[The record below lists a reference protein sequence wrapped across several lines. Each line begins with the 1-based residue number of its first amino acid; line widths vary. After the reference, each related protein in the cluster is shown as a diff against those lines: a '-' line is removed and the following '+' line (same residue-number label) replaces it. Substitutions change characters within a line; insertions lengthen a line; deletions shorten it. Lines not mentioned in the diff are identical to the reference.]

1 MERLMKSEHTNI
13 GTHHPISHGN
23 HLERHSMYGRFIV
36 MLLLSFIA
44 MYILMYAMVNSLGDA
59 LPNINQ
65 AYMAA
70 LMTAPMGL
78 LELALMGRMYPEKS
92 KNLIIAAGLILIF
105 LIGWSGIREQA
116 AVSDDQFLR
125 SMIPHHSGALLMCR
139 EAELSREDV
148 RNLCKGIIESQTRE
162 INQMRGMLQP
172 R

>member
-1 MERLMKSEHTNI
+1 MKSEHA
-13 GTHHPISHGN
+13 THAASHGS
-23 HLERHSMYGRFIV
+23 HSARHGMYSRLVV
-36 MLLLSFIA
+36 MLLISFIA
-44 MYILMYAMVNSLGDA
+44 MYVLMYAMVNSLGDA

-78 LELALMGRMYPEKS
+78 LELALMGKMYPEKP
-92 KNLIIAAGLILIF
+92 KNLIMVAALLVLF
-105 LIGWSGIREQA
+105 LAGWFGMRKQA

-139 EAELSREDV
+139 EAELKREDV
-148 RNLCKGIIESQTRE
+148 RELCKGIIESQMKE
-162 INQMRGMLQP
+162 INQMRSMLKN

>member
-1 MERLMKSEHTNI
+1 MKSEHV
-13 GTHHPISHGN
+13 THAAGHGSHSG
-23 HLERHSMYGRFIV
+23 RHGMYSQLVV

-44 MYILMYAMVNSLGDA
+44 MYVLMYAMVNSFGDA

-70 LMTAPMGL
+70 LMSAPMGL
-78 LELALMGRMYPEKS
+78 LELALMGKMYPEKS
-92 KNLIIAAGLILIF
+92 KNLMVVAALLVLF
-105 LIGWSGIREQA
+105 FAGWFGMRKQA

-148 RNLCKGIIESQTRE
+148 RELCKGIIASQTKE
-162 INQMRGMLQP
+162 INQMRSMLKN